1 MHLKRI
7 VLRQYQSNKGYKEN
21 KIVDK
26 KGRKIN
32 MLDEFRI
39 ETTSVGQYIDKVE
52 KKKIKADQDVQR
64 EFCWSNK

>member
-1 MHLKRI
+1 
-7 VLRQYQSNKGYKEN
+7 
-21 KIVDK
+21 
-26 KGRKIN
+26 

-64 EFCWSNK
+64 EFCWSNCLL